1 MSDSDTP
8 RTDKKEY
15 TDHMGKPQ
23 GVVDADFARTLE
35 RENAELKERIA
46 AYERV
51 VEAAR
56 EVERIGYSLPA
67 GGEYGEW
74 SRAAVELKDAI
85 AALDKEKEK

>member
-35 RENAELKERIA
+35 RENAELN
-46 AYERV
+46 ERV